1 MFKRPVSLAAM
12 VKFSLIASSA
22 ALVASC
28 TVPRGGSPAGNS
40 AQPGGQ
46 SPIDIKTSTI
56 RAGSHSIEYYCGMTH
71 ENVLHKEHTVE
82 VEYDDGSQIEFDG
95 TTYDFKQL
103 HHFHT
108 PSEHLIDG
116 GQFPLEAH
124 LVHTT
129 AEGGLLVM
137 GALFR
142 EGRENS
148 FLAQFLAD
156 VPEEVGRFES
166 QKLLDVA
173 ELFPDEL
180 HFYTYRG
187 SLTTAPFTGGVQ
199 WLILKE
205 LLEAL
210 PAQMEIL
217 RRLQGNNARPQQP
230 LRGRKIDE
238 I

>member
-1 MFKRPVSLAAM
+1 MA
-12 VKFSLIASSA
+12 KFSLIASSA
-22 ALVASC
+22 VLLASC
-28 TVPRGGSPAGNS
+28 KIPVGGNS
-40 AQPGGQ
+40 PSGETPPSGRQ
-46 SPIDIKTSTI
+46 SPINIKTSAI
-56 RAGSHSIEYYCGMTH
+56 RAGSHSIQFHYGKTQ
-71 ENVLHKEHTVE
+71 ENVLRKEHGVE
-82 VEYDDGSQIEFDG
+82 VEYDEGGQIEFDG

-103 HHFHT
+103 HFHT

-116 GQFPLEAH
+116 EQFPLEAH
-124 LVHTT
+124 LVHAT
-129 AEGGLLVM
+129 AEGGLLVI

-148 FLAQFLAD
+148 LLAQFLAD
-156 VPEEVGRFES
+156 VPEEV

-205 LLEAL
+205 LLEAS